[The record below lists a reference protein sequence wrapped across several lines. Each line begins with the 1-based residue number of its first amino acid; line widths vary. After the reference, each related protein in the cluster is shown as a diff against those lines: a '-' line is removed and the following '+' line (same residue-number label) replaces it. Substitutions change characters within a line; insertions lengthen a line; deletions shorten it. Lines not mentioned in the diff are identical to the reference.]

1 MQMENVKYL
10 NLQLLKK
17 ILLIDIAKNLFN
29 NLKNNL
35 LIRI

>member
-1 MQMENVKYL
+1 MENVKYL